1 MISRLLIILF
11 FILTLISCSK
21 DKVIYEPS
29 AKVDAYL
36 LYKEAMESFKK
47 NDYFYANKK
56 FTEAEINFEVVE
68 LAAKSA
74 IMSCYALYGINFYT
88 EALENLNRYL
98 KKYPADQYVIY
109 AHYLIAIIYFEQI
122 TDEKKDVEPL
132 LLADEQI
139 DFFIK
144 KYPNSDYAIDLK
156 FKKGLIQNQL
166 ASKELYVARF
176 YVSTQ
181 KWIPAINRLKIIVD
195 KYSQTVFI
203 EEALHRLVEIH
214 YYLGLETEAKK
225 YASILGYNYNT
236 SEWFEQS
243 YKVLNKNYNI
253 KKINNKN
260 SKKEKNFFKKIIDKI
275 K

>member
-1 MISRLLIILF
+1 MFLRLLLILF
-11 FILTLISCSK
+11 FILPLISCSK
-21 DKVIYEPS
+21 DKAVYEPS
-29 AKVDAYL
+29 TKVDPYL
-36 LYKEAMESFKK
+36 LYKEGMVSFKK

-56 FTEAEINFEVVE
+56 FAEAEINFEIIE

-74 IMSCYALYGINFYT
+74 IMSSYALYGINFYS
-88 EALENLNRYL
+88 EALENLERYL
-98 KKYPADQYVIY
+98 KKYPADQNVIY
-109 AHYLIAIIYFEQI
+109 AHYLKAIIYFEQI
-122 TDEKKDVEPL
+122 TDEKKDLEPL

-139 DFFIK
+139 DFFVK

-176 YVSTQ
+176 YVSTK

-195 KYSQTVFI
+195 KYDQTVFI

-214 YYLGLETEAKK
+214 HYLGLEKEAKK

-253 KKINNKN
+253 KKINNKK